1 MVQHLDTLQAIGIVL
16 AAAVLVGTGLYY
28 PWSKAYWIAR
38 RHGRHAVLC
47 GTRLAHARLNG
58 AVLEWAHLRRAN
70 LRGARLA
77 AADLRHANLIY
88 ADLRGADL
96 RRADLR
102 GADMTGAK
110 LANARLAEARYD
122 CVTQWPKGFDP
133 QGCGAKQ
140 VTDQRAATRSA

>member
-16 AAAVLVGTGLYY
+16 AAAVLIGTGWYF

-47 GTRLAHARLNG
+47 GTQLAHARLNG

-77 AADLRHANLIY
+77 AADLRHANLIF

-102 GADMTGAK
+102 GADLTGAK
-110 LANARLAEARYD
+110 LTNARLAGARYD
-122 CVTQWPKGFDP
+122 QVTQWPKGFDP
-133 QGCGAKQ
+133 EPCGAK
-140 VTDQRAATRSA
+140 